1 MTGLILTIIGISFF
15 ICGYLFYSKFIAKKI
30 FGINDNIVPPSK
42 EYEDGKDYIPT
53 NKHILFGH
61 HFTSI
66 AGLAPI
72 VGPCIAICWGWL
84 PTLSWIV
91 LGTVFIG
98 AVHDF
103 GALVISV
110 KEKGRSVADLANK
123 TINNRVRIMFL
134 LFVIILSWLVLAI
147 FTNAIA
153 GLFAKDLSGHQ
164 AVIPINI
171 EIILSIIMGYYIH
184 KTNKSALIPSII
196 ILAILYIS
204 IIIGIKFPISLPIN
218 FWIYFLFLY
227 SAIASIL
234 PVWKL
239 LQPRDF
245 INSHQLILA
254 LFLIFLSIIILNPTT
269 TVPMI
274 QNNNDN
280 PSLFPFLF
288 ITIACGAISGFH
300 GLVSSGTTSK
310 QIKNLKDTR
319 MIGYG
324 AMLGEGSLAL
334 ATTIAAACGI
344 GIYIG
349 INPDQHTH
357 DLSTFALAKN
367 LRLETFPNSVAALLH
382 NSIVEIFNI
391 KNNSIELFNGLKTF
405 VIIIMISFAATTLDS
420 ATRISRFMVKE
431 LGEAIN
437 LNFLKNKYIGTLF
450 AIIPAML
457 LLIIPINGISL
468 GKFLW
473 PLFGASNQM
482 LAALTLM
489 IIAFYFQTK
498 GKKILLIVIPMIFIS
513 LICIISFISNFYNT
527 AMNHPVLLA
536 VNSILLF
543 LIIWLLLEGILHY
556 RKTNKK

>member
-1 MTGLILTIIGISFF
+1 MTGLILTIIGISLF

-91 LGTVFIG
+91 LGTIFIG

-310 QIKNLKDTR
+310 QIKKLKDTR

-344 GIYIG
+344 GLYIG
-349 INPDQHTH
+349 INPEQHTH
-357 DLSTFALAKN
+357 DLSTFTLAKN

-556 RKTNKK
+556 KKTNKK

>member
-1 MTGLILTIIGISFF
+1 MTGSILAIVGILFF
-15 ICGYLFYSKFIAKKI
+15 IMGYLFYSKFIADKIFDINKKI
-30 FGINDNIVPPSK
+30 TPPSEK
-42 EYEDGKDYIPT
+42 YEDGKDYIPT

-72 VGPCIAICWGWL
+72 LGPCIAICWGWL
-84 PTLSWIV
+84 PTFLWIV
-91 LGTVFIG
+91 LGTIFIG

-110 KEKGRSVADLANK
+110 KEKGQSVADLAEK
-123 TINNRVRIMFL
+123 TINNRVRIIFL
-134 LFVIILSWLVLAI
+134 IFVIILSWLVLAI
-147 FTNAIA
+147 FTNGIA
-153 GLFAKDLSGHQ
+153 SLFTKNISGHQ

-171 EIILSIIMGYYIH
+171 EILLSIAMGYYIH
-184 KTNKSALIPSII
+184 KTKKSALIPSII

-204 IIIGIKFPISLPIN
+204 IIIGIKFPISLSID
-218 FWIYFLFLY
+218 FWIFFLFLY
-227 SAIASIL
+227 SAIASVL

-254 LFLIFLSIIILNPTT
+254 LFLIFLSIIISNPEITI
-269 TVPMI
+269 PMT
-274 QNNNDN
+274 QNNSDN
-280 PSLFPFLF
+280 PPIFPFLF

-349 INPDQHTH
+349 INPENHSH
-357 DLSTFALAKN
+357 DLSNFASAAK
-367 LRLETFPNSVAALLH
+367 LKLDTFPNSVAALLH
-382 NSIVEIFNI
+382 HTITDVFHIEDKSM
-391 KNNSIELFNGLKTF
+391 ELFNGLRTF

-420 ATRISRFMVKE
+420 ATRICRFMIKE
-431 LGEAIN
+431 LGQAIN
-437 LNFLKNKYIGTLF
+437 TNILKNKYIGTLL
-450 AIIPAML
+450 AIIPAMM
-457 LLIIPINGISL
+457 LLIIKVDGVSL

-482 LAALTLM
+482 LASLTLM

-498 GKKILLIVIPMIFIS
+498 GRKVLFITIPMAFIS
-513 LICIISFISNFYNT
+513 IICIISFIFNFYNSSI
-527 AMNHPVLLA
+527 NHHPMLITI
-536 VNSILLF
+536 NGMLLF
-543 LIIWLLLEGILHY
+543 LILWLLIEGILHY
-556 RKTNKK
+556 TSKR

>member
-196 ILAILYIS
+196 ILVILYIS
-204 IIIGIKFPISLPIN
+204 IIIGIKFPISLPTN

-274 QNNNDN
+274 QNNSDN

-420 ATRISRFMVKE
+420 ATRICRFMVKE

-489 IIAFYFQTK
+489 IIAFYFQAK
-498 GKKILLIVIPMIFIS
+498 GGKILLIVIPMIFIS

-556 RKTNKK
+556 KKTNKK